1 MQNAISAVSSVNE
14 NKYPFSFSY
23 FFSLL
28 TLWGTERPK
37 KPNVVLILADDL
49 GWQDVGCYD
58 IDEPTPMETPN
69 IDALAKSGV
78 QFWQGYSPAPTCAP
92 TRCAMLSGRHPAV
105 LQKTHVVGGNPP
117 TPYNETAH
125 PIMDPWY
132 SGRLKLEE
140 VTIAEALKANGY
152 VSGHTG
158 KWHMAIDHNAFPQ
171 PKDQGFD
178 FTRNHLGASAAMR
191 PHRLTGF
198 ATNAEGDPYRKDKSG
213 FPKDQTTLDAI
224 HFMDE
229 SKDNPFFSTMQ
240 PGWSI
245 PRFILEVGN
254 C

>member
-1 MQNAISAVSSVNE
+1 MKTSILFLSAI
-14 NKYPFSFSY
+14 

-28 TLWGTERPK
+28 TLWGKERPK

-152 VSGHTG
+152 MYLGTLANGTWQLIIMHFLNQRIKGSTLH
-158 KWHMAIDHNAFPQ
+158 
-171 PKDQGFD
+171 
-178 FTRNHLGASAAMR
+178 NHLGASAAMR

-229 SKDNPFFSTMQ
+229 SKDNPFFSLLCSLVG
-240 PGWSI
+240 PY
-245 PRFILEVGN
+245 RFILEVGN